1 MPLGIRAL
9 PQRKVG
15 VSDRWDS
22 WILKSS
28 PGYWVLGRVRISGAL
43 SFFGLDTFLAIR
55 LYVQR
60 FRLCLICEITIL

>member
-55 LYVQR
+55 L
-60 FRLCLICEITIL
+60 